1 MSRTVQLASALLA
14 LGDVP
19 HDHAKLMTAAQ
30 IISLYQFDHYPVRK
44 SDGGPYEPWNLV
56 PRLIAAH
63 RAKTA
68 TVDQPEMAKDRRIAQ
83 AQALH
88 DERMVAK
95 AAGAPRPAG
104 RWQWPKRRMR

>member
-1 MSRTVQLASALLA
+1 MTTKLAAALLQ
-14 LGDVP
+14 LGDIGYE
-19 HDHAKLMTAAQ
+19 DSKLMSATQ
-30 IISLYQFDHYPVRK
+30 IISLYEWDHYPVRRA
-44 SDGGPYEPWNLV
+44 DGGPDEAWNLV

-88 DERMVAK
+88 DERMAAK
-95 AAGAPRPAG
+95 ATGTPRPAG

>member
-1 MSRTVQLASALLA
+1 MSRTVQLASALLQ

-19 HDHAKLMTAAQ
+19 HEHAKLMTAAQ
-30 IISLYQFDHYPVRK
+30 IISLYHFDHYPVRK

-68 TVDQPEMAKDRRIAQ
+68 TYDQPEMAKERRIISAQ
-83 AQALH
+83 TEHEA
-88 DERMVAK
+88 RMAAK
-95 AAGAPRPAG
+95 AAGAPRQL
-104 RWQWPKRRMR
+104 RWPKRRMRHGP